1 MILAA
6 APLELEC
13 KSSRLELPPCS
24 NCLKLATELLGVVS
38 SFGGVIFGAFAL
50 IDKSN
55 PFDKRNIATAIRLL
69 NP

>member
-13 KSSRLELPPCS
+13 SSSRLELLALSRCR
-24 NCLKLATELLGVVS
+24 KLVTELLGVVS
-38 SFGGVIFGAFAL
+38 SFGGVVFAAL
-50 IDKSN
+50 IDISK
-55 PFDKRNIATAIRLL
+55 PLPKRNIATANRLL